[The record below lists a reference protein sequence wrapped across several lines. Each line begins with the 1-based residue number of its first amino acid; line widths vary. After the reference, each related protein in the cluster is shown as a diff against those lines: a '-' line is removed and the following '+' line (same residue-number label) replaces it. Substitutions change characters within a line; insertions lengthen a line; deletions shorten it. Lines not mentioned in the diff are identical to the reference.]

1 MERRRPQE
9 DCFYLNIGGK
19 TLRKLLNNNRAFTL
33 VELLCYMALFGLVL
47 SVIYSV
53 FYQFSRTLSTA
64 DRTMLRERSVFHA
77 VRTMQQDIR
86 RSTKILESFG
96 PLNASDGVL
105 ILLLREDREKDAPV
119 IIYRLAESANTLMR
133 YQTRM
138 GALSQ
143 GISAIELGHG
153 VEAFNFAVGK
163 DSENLLKV
171 SIKVKKSPLGV
182 FRDRPLIFYTAMR
195 SG

>member
-1 MERRRPQE
+1 MERCRAKE
-9 DCFYLNIGGK
+9 DCLYLNTGGK
-19 TLRKLLNNNRAFTL
+19 TLRKLLDNDRAFTL

-53 FYQFSRTLSTA
+53 YYQFSHTLSAA
-64 DRTMLRERSVFHA
+64 DRTMLRERSVFHT

-105 ILLLREDREKDAPV
+105 ILLVGENRDKDAPV
-119 IIYRLAESANTLMR
+119 VIYRLAESANTLMR
-133 YQTRM
+133 YQTNM
-138 GALSQ
+138 GAKPH
-143 GISAIELGHG
+143 GISSIELGHG
-153 VEAFNFAVGK
+153 VEEFDFAVGK

-182 FRDRPLIFYTAMR
+182 FRDRPLIFYTTMR

>member
-1 MERRRPQE
+1 M
-9 DCFYLNIGGK
+9 
-19 TLRKLLNNNRAFTL
+19 
-33 VELLCYMALFGLVL
+33 ELLCYMALFGLVL
-47 SVIYSV
+47 SVVYSV
-53 FYQFSRTLSTA
+53 YYQFSRTLSAA

-105 ILLLREDREKDAPV
+105 ILLLGDDREKDAPV

-133 YQTRM
+133 YQTTM
-138 GALSQ
+138 GAKPQ
-143 GISAIELGHG
+143 GISSVELGHG
-153 VEAFNFAVGK
+153 VEEFDFSADK
-163 DSENLLKV
+163 DTGNLLKV

>member
-1 MERRRPQE
+1 M
-9 DCFYLNIGGK
+9 
-19 TLRKLLNNNRAFTL
+19 
-33 VELLCYMALFGLVL
+33 ELLCYIALFGLVL

-53 FYQFSRTLSTA
+53 FYQFSRTLSAA

-86 RSTKILESFG
+86 QSTKILESFG
-96 PLNASDGVL
+96 PLNASDGIL
-105 ILLLREDREKDAPV
+105 ILLLREDRDKDAPV

-133 YQTRM
+133 YQAKM
-138 GALSQ
+138 GAPSQ
-143 GISAIELGHG
+143 GISSIELGHG
-153 VEAFNFAVGK
+153 VEAFDFSAGK

-171 SIKVKKSPLGV
+171 SIKVKKSPLGI

-195 SG
+195 SR